1 MNKHGLD
8 KHGLKRPRLFP
19 VFIGLVLV
27 LMYVPILLVIVYS
40 FNQSRLSSVWHG
52 FTLNWYAELFKDR
65 AMFEALRNSL
75 VLAVLSSLAAA
86 LLGTLGAFGASGRG
100 NSVRPGTGKVMEYL
114 SILPI
119 MIPEIILGMVFLA
132 FFALLG
138 LPFGMFTLVIAHTA
152 FCVPYPFLLVK
163 ARLAGLDKSYAEAA
177 RDLGAGEMRAFYDV
191 TLPAILPAVVSGML
205 ISFAMS
211 FDDVI
216 ISVFV
221 TGVHTNTLPIRI
233 YSQLKTGVS
242 PKTNAL
248 CTLLFIA
255 TMALALTAAWLA
267 RPKAKK
273 VPGTEKGD

>member
-1 MNKHGLD
+1 MKRR
-8 KHGLKRPRLFP
+8 GLKRSRLFP

-27 LMYVPILLVIVYS
+27 LMYIPILLVIIYS
-40 FNQSRLSSVWHG
+40 FNQSRLTSVWNG
-52 FTLNWYAELFKDR
+52 FTLRWYAELFRDR

-75 VLAVLSSLAAA
+75 VLAILSSLAAA
-86 LLGTLGAFGASGRG
+86 VLGTLGAFGTAGGGNKPRSRFAAGR
-100 NSVRPGTGKVMEYL
+100 VMEYL

-132 FFALLG
+132 FFAFLG

-177 RDLGAGEMRAFYDV
+177 RDLGAGEMRAFYDI

-255 TMALALTAAWLA
+255 TMALALAAAYLA
-267 RPKAKK
+267 RPKAKN
-273 VPGTEKGD
+273 GEKR